1 MKCSLLIQQLI
12 YPSYDY
18 FKHKTKNN
26 ETRCNCFLEDFLY
39 LLFFTFNWN
48 ECFLSTHIKP
58 LGFAISLLCFVLCFL
73 RNWKETALN
82 INEFHLKLRW
92 RQADANNKYCHFLC
106 VLAVVETT
114 INTKFKSTALYKS
127 KKCLQ
132 IVKASIEW
140 WMKIEVKERPP
151 PPPSPASSTK
161 AMWEISAIALFFLVL
176 QTHNSQSKSFFV
188 GERKTLIT
196 KGICIIRFPVYF
208 TTRRTPKTCKI

>member
-12 YPSYDY
+12 YLSYDY
-18 FKHKTKNN
+18 FKHTTKNN

-92 RQADANNKYCHFLC
+92 RQAEANNKYCHFLC

-140 WMKIEVKERPP
+140 RMKIEVKQRPP
-151 PPPSPASSTK
+151 PPPPPLQK
-161 AMWEISAIALFFLVL
+161 HCERQVL
-176 QTHNSQSKSFFV
+176 LRFSFSFF
-188 GERKTLIT
+188 KH
-196 KGICIIRFPVYF
+196 IILNPSRFL
-208 TTRRTPKTCKI
+208 

>member
-12 YPSYDY
+12 YLSYDY

-26 ETRCNCFLEDFLY
+26 ETSCNCFLEDFLY
-39 LLFFTFNWN
+39 QLFFTFNWN
-48 ECFLSTHIKP
+48 ECFLSTNIKP
-58 LGFAISLLCFVLCFL
+58 LGFTISLLCFVLCFL

-132 IVKASIEW
+132 IVEASIEW

-151 PPPSPASSTK
+151 PSPASSTK
-161 AMWEISAIALFFLVL
+161 ALWETSAIALFFLVL

-188 GERKTLIT
+188 GKRKTLFS
-196 KGICIIRFPVYF
+196 KRICIIRFPVYF
-208 TTRRTPKTCKI
+208 YHT